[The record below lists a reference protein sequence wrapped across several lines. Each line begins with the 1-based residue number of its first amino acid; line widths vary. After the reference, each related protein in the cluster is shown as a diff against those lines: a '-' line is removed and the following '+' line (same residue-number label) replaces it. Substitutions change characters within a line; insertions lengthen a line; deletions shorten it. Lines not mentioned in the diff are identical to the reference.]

1 MREIRFEQPQ
11 PLFQQE
17 LRYQSDLSF
26 KPCDHSLLLFLKMTT
41 TMLACMLTLLLV
53 LATAATTPHHECHA
67 QALHRPCDNDHANAV
82 DGEVK
87 AATAELNPG
96 SESTMNMTTNTTNDA
111 TPTPA
116 KAFAVSTKAMF
127 SSSAAANTNDG
138 PIRQALK
145 SASEQIQ
152 GLAQPGQLQTAVQS
166 ITEGLRSASE
176 QVQGL
181 AQSEQLQT
189 AVQSV
194 TEGLKSASEQVQG
207 LLQSEQLQTAAQ
219 SAIKQI
225 SESVTTLT
233 QSLQQR
239 GGSGDGLLA
248 KKVEMKKNV
257 LARAGLGGQQP

>member
-1 MREIRFEQPQ
+1 
-11 PLFQQE
+11 
-17 LRYQSDLSF
+17 
-26 KPCDHSLLLFLKMTT
+26 
-41 TMLACMLTLLLV
+41 MLTLLLV

-96 SESTMNMTTNTTNDA
+96 SKSTMNMTTNTTNDA

-145 SASEQIQ
+145 
-152 GLAQPGQLQTAVQS
+152 
-166 ITEGLRSASE
+166 SASE

-239 GGSGDGLLA
+239 GGGSTTGGSGDGFLA
-248 KKVEMKKNV
+248 KKVEMKKNM
-257 LARAGLGGQQP
+257 LAGLGGQQP